1 MAMPPGISRYNA
13 NSGTAI
19 PWTSA
24 TPGFCAKR
32 ISCPVHARN
41 ASYRLEVRLMTTD
54 LLRSQVCRSSEEV
67 LNVHEQSKAA
77 MQAKR
82 LGMIAT
88 IGR

>member
-1 MAMPPGISRYNA
+1 M
-13 NSGTAI
+13 
-19 PWTSA
+19 
-24 TPGFCAKR
+24 
-32 ISCPVHARN
+32 HARN
-41 ASYRLEVRLMTTD
+41 ASSRLEVRLMTTD

-67 LNVHEQSKAA
+67 LNVHEQWKAA